1 MLRVHFRLSW
11 PKIVDV
17 WGVLGLPDKSRCI
30 LVKYI
35 FTFYINLLVLTI
47 FWFHTNLFF
56 VHVLCVLLSIKL
68 LFCLLL
74 IRLFVLIRHL
84 LPIQTNDFSDLG
96 LWYARWLIFKCLLM
110 SSEVLYKGTYTRPDS
125 WHFGEVSPSWLFR
138 LLLSGLLNNYNWRG

>member
-1 MLRVHFRLSW
+1 MLSVYFRLSW

-35 FTFYINLLVLTI
+35 FTFDINLLVLTI
-47 FWFHTNLFF
+47 FWFNTNLLF
-56 VHVLCVLLSIKL
+56 VHFLCVLLSKKL

-84 LPIQTNDFSDLG
+84 LPIQTYDFSDLG
-96 LWYARWLIFKCLLM
+96 LWYTRRLILQCLLM

-125 WHFGEVSPSWLFR
+125 WHFREVSPCWLLR
-138 LLLSGLLNNYNWRG
+138 LLLSRLFNNYNWRR